1 MMKLARRCFHF
12 MRFSLVFLVIL
23 CLYICKCSSIF
34 TPTPTPSPPLNDFY
48 NNFHKQNQ
56 IEINNYNIFQ
66 LFLLASVF
74 FTLLWLFL
82 LHLCNHVKYVTFDTN
97 LCTRRKATT
106 SKLPDCLWSSY
117 LLIMLGLLFCEC
129 PDFPLIMFIISI
141 NSSCGSLVNL
151 TLRFSKIMS
160 RTIFSILCIYIYS
173 IALTPVT
180 CILSLMVFQ
189 IWCHSLTKNVPL
201 WLPTI
206 LILLS
211 NDVHLNP
218 GPHFQSNLINFM
230 SWNLNSLA
238 KDNFQRIHLIEAHN
252 ALFKYDLISLCE
264 TSLNDSVE
272 LPETLINDYTFVPAN
287 NPANVRHG
295 GVGLFFKNSLPVIV
309 RDDLSFDESI
319 VIEIKFGRKKKIFYC
334 LVSESCF

>member
-1 MMKLARRCFHF
+1 MQTRPPL
-12 MRFSLVFLVIL
+12 FSLHAFLTRVLGYSMFI
-23 CLYICKCSSIF
+23 YICKCSSIF
-34 TPTPTPSPPLNDFY
+34 TPTPTPSHPLNDFY

-82 LHLCNHVKYVTFDTN
+82 LYLCNHVKYVMFGTN
-97 LCTRRKATT
+97 LCTRRKATA

-173 IALTPVT
+173 IALT
-180 CILSLMVFQ
+180 
-189 IWCHSLTKNVPL
+189 
-201 WLPTI
+201 
-206 LILLS
+206 
-211 NDVHLNP
+211 
-218 GPHFQSNLINFM
+218 
-230 SWNLNSLA
+230 
-238 KDNFQRIHLIEAHN
+238 R
-252 ALFKYDLISLCE
+252 
-264 TSLNDSVE
+264 
-272 LPETLINDYTFVPAN
+272 
-287 NPANVRHG
+287 
-295 GVGLFFKNSLPVIV
+295 
-309 RDDLSFDESI
+309 
-319 VIEIKFGRKKKIFYC
+319 
-334 LVSESCF
+334 